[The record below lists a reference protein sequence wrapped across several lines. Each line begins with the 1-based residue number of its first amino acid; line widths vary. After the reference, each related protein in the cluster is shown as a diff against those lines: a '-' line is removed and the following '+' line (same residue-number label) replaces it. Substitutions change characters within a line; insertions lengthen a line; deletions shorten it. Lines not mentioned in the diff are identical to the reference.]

1 MFCQY
6 WNENGGNQI
15 KWINQAEENAP
26 HEANFLKLDCSKVKR
41 TFGWKPHWSVEE
53 AVAKTVEWSK
63 AYDCEQDVVPCMER
77 QIKDFFEK

>member
-1 MFCQY
+1 M
-6 WNENGGNQI
+6 
-15 KWINQAEENAP
+15 
-26 HEANFLKLDCSKVKR
+26 KLDCSKVKR

-63 AYDCEQDVVPCMER
+63 AYACEQDVVPCMER